1 MLSDLGA
8 QKKQKWLRGIEGFA
22 GKLNEQVP
30 PLVEGRLCRVVG
42 QTLEAVGVE
51 AALGEQCQVTNSSGQ
66 SLLAEVVGFE
76 GEHLY
81 LMPNQ
86 TPLGLAPNARVTPL
100 GGQGE
105 IPVGEAMLG
114 RVLDGAGK
122 PLDGLGALA
131 LPDRWPLHGKP
142 INPLDR
148 QAITQQLDVG
158 IRSINAIMSVGR
170 GQRLGLFAPSGVGK
184 SVLLGMMT
192 RYTEA
197 DVIVVGLVGERG
209 REVQEFIDESLG
221 DAGLSRSVVVATPAD
236 TTPLMRRHGASM
248 ATCIAEYFR
257 SQGKHVLLLMDSL
270 TRFAQA
276 SREIALTIGEPPATR
291 GYPPSVFAELPRL
304 VERAGNGAEGEGSV
318 TAFYTVLTDVDH
330 ANDPIAES
338 ARAILD
344 GHIVL
349 SRDLAEKGL
358 YPAIDIESSI
368 SRLMTKIAAPEQAKL
383 ANAFKKYYSLYEDN
397 RDLFSIG
404 AYQAGNNAELDLAV
418 SLYPKLEKFLG
429 QYIHEPV
436 DIFTARTQLEEVFA
450 PQQQSD
456 T

>member
-1 MLSDLGA
+1 MTSELAA
-8 QKKQKWLRGIEGFA
+8 QKKQKWLRGIEDYTQNLNQHISPIVA
-22 GKLNEQVP
+22 GKLN
-30 PLVEGRLCRVVG
+30 RVVG
-42 QTLEAVGVE
+42 QTLEAVGCE
-51 AALGEQCQVTNSSGQ
+51 AALGDHCQVSSAGGAE
-66 SLLAEVVGFE
+66 LIAEVVGFE
-76 GEHLY
+76 GGHLY

-86 TPLGLAPNARVTPL
+86 APLGLAPNARVTPL
-100 GGQGE
+100 GGKGD

-114 RVLDGAGK
+114 RVLDGAGN
-122 PLDGLGALA
+122 PLDELGPLE
-131 LPDRWPLHGKP
+131 LPERWPLHGKP
-142 INPLDR
+142 INPLMR
-148 QAITQQLDVG
+148 QPINQQLDVG

-221 DAGLSRSVVVATPAD
+221 AEGLKRAVVVATPAD

-257 SQGKHVLLLMDSL
+257 SRGKHVLLLMDSL

-276 SREIALTIGEPPATR
+276 SREIALTVGEPPATR

-304 VERAGNGAEGEGSV
+304 VERAGNGRDGEGSV

-349 SRDLAEKGL
+349 SKELAEKGL

-368 SRLMTKIAAPEQAKL
+368 SRLMTKIATPQQLTL
-383 ANAFKKYYSLYEDN
+383 ANAFKKYYSLYEEN

-404 AYQAGNNAELDLAV
+404 AYQSGNNPELDLAV
-418 SLYPKLEKFLG
+418 KLFPKLEQFLR
-429 QYIHEPV
+429 QFIHEPV
-436 DIFTARTQLEEVFA
+436 DIFSARQQLEEVFS
-450 PQQQSD
+450 PQPQSEQ
-456 T
+456 